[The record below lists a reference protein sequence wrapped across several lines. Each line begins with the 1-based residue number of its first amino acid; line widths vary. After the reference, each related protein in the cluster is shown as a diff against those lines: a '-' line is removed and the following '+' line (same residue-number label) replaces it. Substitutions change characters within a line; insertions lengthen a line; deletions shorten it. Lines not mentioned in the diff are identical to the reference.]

1 MGHSSEEL
9 LLEYGQTADPNDA
22 KLQQDLT
29 MVRLHAQYLSDIRN
43 MQYCLSLKICDLSG
57 NFLTNI
63 DALEC
68 CTSLIKLDLH
78 SNQVKELPD
87 PMFWGSMLN
96 LNLLYLHD
104 NGISTLENVH
114 SLSFCPK
121 LIALTLF
128 NTPLCLKIAY
138 RHIVVNSIFSLK
150 ALDYYVISDEE
161 IIEDWRLPEKYK
173 PFTLNFF
180 VDFCPLS
187 GKGTTFQEEMKTVR
201 DIISKINYVLA
212 HHSPVLII
220 QKWIRGYL
228 IRKILCIAK
237 WQLVLHSKLASAINS
252 LLTLCGT

>member
-1 MGHSSEEL
+1 IFQGQTAKVIVMEEEFTEYLVSASEEL
-9 LLEYGQTADPNDA
+9 LLEYGQT
-22 KLQQDLT
+22 
-29 MVRLHAQYLSDIRN
+29 
-43 MQYCLSLKICDLSG
+43 YCLSLKICDLSG

-180 VDFCPLS
+180 WVIPHSSSIEQAQSLPL
-187 GKGTTFQEEMKTVR
+187 
-201 DIISKINYVLA
+201 
-212 HHSPVLII
+212 
-220 QKWIRGYL
+220 
-228 IRKILCIAK
+228 
-237 WQLVLHSKLASAINS
+237 
-252 LLTLCGT
+252 